1 MAIREF
7 KCPNC
12 GGEINYDSD
21 SGKLKCPYCDSEF
34 EVEALKEYDDIL
46 KNETNSQL
54 NWDPNVGQEWT
65 EEEENGLRTYIC
77 KSCGGEIIGDENM
90 GATSCP
96 FCGNNIVV
104 MEKFSGQ
111 LKPDVVI
118 PFKKNKKDAR
128 EALLNHYKGK
138 LFLPDEFK
146 DGNHLDEI
154 KGIYVPFWLFD
165 GDAEVDIRYKGTK
178 VRHWSD
184 AQYDYQETSY
194 YAVARA
200 GDISFERVPV
210 DGSSKMTDSLMESIE
225 P

>member
-12 GGEINYDSD
+12 GGEISYDSG
-21 SGKLKCPYCDSEF
+21 SGKLKCPYCDSDF

-54 NWDPNVGQEWT
+54 TWDSNVGQKWT

-118 PFKKNKKDAR
+118 PFKKPSKS
-128 EALLNHYKGK
+128 
-138 LFLPDEFK
+138 PQ
-146 DGNHLDEI
+146 
-154 KGIYVPFWLFD
+154 YVFS
-165 GDAEVDIRYKGTK
+165 VK
-178 VRHWSD
+178 
-184 AQYDYQETSY
+184 
-194 YAVARA
+194 
-200 GDISFERVPV
+200 
-210 DGSSKMTDSLMESIE
+210 
-225 P
+225 